1 MPGKNRNIV
10 LYMEQD
16 GTTESTARETGRGM
30 PPKAAP
36 SVKSVLE
43 GSLIAE
49 KLRNNI
55 RYVLFVTCLGI
66 WYISNGYSTERL
78 HRERV
83 SLEKEVTDYRFESIT
98 AAADLMFMRKQSE
111 VIKRIKKE
119 GLTMEES
126 KEPPVKLYKD

>member
-1 MPGKNRNIV
+1 MGLFKGKPA
-10 LYMEQD
+10 
-16 GTTESTARETGRGM
+16 TEKGAEEKSGEAA
-30 PPKAAP
+30 KAGA

-55 RYVLFVTCLGI
+55 RFVLFVTVLGI

-83 SLEKEVTDYRFESIT
+83 ALEKEVTDLRFESIT

-111 VIKRIKKE
+111 VIKRIKNE
-119 GLTMEES
+119 GLTLEES
-126 KEPPVKLYKD
+126 KEPPVKLYRR